1 MNITS
6 LPEDLSIFKNLIS
19 LDLSNNPIEDYILIG
34 KSLSTLPQLKELHID
49 LTTIENVEIIL
60 KLLPNLKVLNDKPI
74 QPNLFTEEKEESNNN
89 NNSISNSNKKNIS
102 NNNNELN
109 IQNNNLNPNN
119 SKEIPDGDI
128 ESEISNYDVSNIILL
143 YNILANYPRFNQYY

>member
-1 MNITS
+1 MNIS
-6 LPEDLSIFKNLIS
+6 VLPEDLSIFKNLVS

-74 QPNLFTEEKEESNNN
+74 QPNLFSEEKEESKNNN
-89 NNSISNSNKKNIS
+89 NISNDSNKKNIQNSEKNNINS
-102 NNNNELN
+102 NF
-109 IQNNNLNPNN
+109 Q
-119 SKEIPDGDI
+119 KEIPDGYI
-128 ESEISNYDVSNIILL
+128 ESEIGN
-143 YNILANYPRFNQYY
+143 